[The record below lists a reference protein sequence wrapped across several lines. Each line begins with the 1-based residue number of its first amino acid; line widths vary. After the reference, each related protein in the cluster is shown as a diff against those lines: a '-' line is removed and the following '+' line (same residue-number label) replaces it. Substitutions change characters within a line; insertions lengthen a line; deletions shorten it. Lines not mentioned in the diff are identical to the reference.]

1 MAPWPPLLLLKR
13 PESELVNVREDEEDD
28 EDNYPPTLLACF
40 LEQPSCME
48 KQASHLT
55 RAWL

>member
-40 LEQPSCME
+40 LEQIG
-48 KQASHLT
+48 
-55 RAWL
+55 RAHV